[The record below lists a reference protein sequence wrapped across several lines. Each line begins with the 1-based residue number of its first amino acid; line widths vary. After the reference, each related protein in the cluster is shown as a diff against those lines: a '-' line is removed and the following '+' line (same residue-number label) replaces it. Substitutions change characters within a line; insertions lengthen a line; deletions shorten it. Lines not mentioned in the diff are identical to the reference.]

1 MTPED
6 PVTPDVPVT
15 PEDPVTPDVPVTPEE
30 VAPKSKPPIALLAAV
45 AIGGYLLLK
54 G

>member
-1 MTPED
+1 
-6 PVTPDVPVT
+6 VVL
-15 PEDPVTPDVPVTPEE
+15 EE
-30 VAPKSKPPIALLAAV
+30 AAPKSKPPIALIAAAA